1 VRNQKRIT
9 ASTSTAKTCNGKRG
23 LRGLATTGL
32 ALVLLA
38 ASGGALAQ
46 TVSQTGL
53 PLAVEDGGLT
63 WKGITL
69 YGIIDAAVQYETHGA
84 PFNDYFISGG
94 SDIVQKN
101 SNNSVFGVTSNGL
114 SQSRVGLQG
123 SEPLHFLDFSGVFK
137 LETFFNPASGNLT
150 NALKSVTQNNGRSLA
165 DQSTNIDSSIAGQI
179 FQQSFV
185 GVSSPTYGTLTFGR
199 QNTTLA
205 DLVAKYDPQQ
215 VSYAFSV
222 VGLSGTPAG
231 GGDTQDRRL
240 DDSVK
245 YSAKFF
251 DIVHVGLQYKFQ
263 NSSAENYSTAGSGE
277 AFTATEVSLGAEYAG
292 ASVDA
297 FYTKVKDAVSIGA
310 LSATQVTG
318 LPALGYALDNSLS
331 GTISDNQSFGAMASY
346 AFGPATFFGVYEHI
360 TYMNPSI
367 KLDPGFDDIGGY
379 TLAYVNNTAYAKAD
393 KILQVYWAGARY
405 MVNENLT
412 AAIAYYGEKQNAYA
426 TGKDLNCSN
435 TISGAC
441 SGNLNAL
448 SVSLV
453 YHFTK
458 RFDTYAGA
466 MWSEVTHGLSNGY
479 LETTMIDPAI
489 GFRYSF

>member
-1 VRNQKRIT
+1 VRNQKRTT
-9 ASTSTAKTCNGKRG
+9 ASTSTASNLSGKRD
-23 LRGLATTGL
+23 LRGLAHGL
-32 ALVLLA
+32 ALALLA
-38 ASGGALAQ
+38 ASSGVLAQ
-46 TVSQTGL
+46 TTSQTSL
-53 PLAVEDGGLT
+53 PAAVEDGGLT

-69 YGIIDAAVQYETHGA
+69 YGIIDAALQYETHGA

-123 SEPLHFLDFSGVFK
+123 NEPLHFLDFSGVFK

-150 NALKSVTQNNGRSLA
+150 DALKSVTQNNGRAL
-165 DQSTNIDSSIAGQI
+165 DNQSTNIDSSIAGQI

-251 DIVHVGLQYKFQ
+251 DIVHLGLQYKFQ
-263 NSSAENYSTAGSGE
+263 NSSAQNYAAAGSGE

-292 ASVDA
+292 ASVDG

-318 LPALGYALDNSLS
+318 LPALGYALDKSLS
-331 GTISDNQSFGAMASY
+331 GTISDNAAFGAMASY
-346 AFGPATFFGVYEHI
+346 AFGPASFFGVYEHI

-367 KLDPGFDDIGGY
+367 KLDPGFNDIGGY
-379 TLAYVNNTAYAKAD
+379 TLAYVSNTTYAKAD
-393 KILQVYWAGARY
+393 KILQVFWAGVRY
-405 MVNENLT
+405 TVNENLT
-412 AAIAYYGEKQNAYA
+412 AAIAYYGEKQNAFA
-426 TGKDLNCSN
+426 TGADTNCSN

-441 SGNLNAL
+441 SGNLNAA

-458 RFDTYAGA
+458 RFDSYAGA
-466 MWSEVTHGLSNGY
+466 MWSNVSHGLANGY
-479 LETTMIDPAI
+479 LETTMIDPTI

>member
-1 VRNQKRIT
+1 VRNQKRTT
-9 ASTSTAKTCNGKRG
+9 ASTSTADTCKGKRG
-23 LRGLATTGL
+23 LRGWGTNGL
-32 ALVLLA
+32 ALALLA
-38 ASGGALAQ
+38 VSSGALAQ
-46 TVSQTGL
+46 TLSPTSL
-53 PLAVEDGGLT
+53 PEPVEDGGLT

-101 SNNSVFGVTSNGL
+101 SNNPVFGLTSNGL
-114 SQSRVGLQG
+114 SQSRIGLQG
-123 SEPLHFLDFSGVFK
+123 NEPLHFLDFSGVFK
-137 LETFFNPASGNLT
+137 LETFFNPASGNIT
-150 NALKSVTQNNGRSLA
+150 DALKSVTQNNGRAL
-165 DQSTNIDSSIAGQI
+165 DNQSTNIDSSIAGQI
-179 FQQSFV
+179 FQQSFI

-251 DIVHVGLQYKFQ
+251 DIVHLGLQYKFQ
-263 NSSAENYSTAGSGE
+263 NSSAQNYATAGSGE

-318 LPALGYALDNSLS
+318 LPALGYALDKSLV
-331 GTISDNQSFGAMASY
+331 GTISDNASFGAMASY
-346 AFGPATFFGVYEHI
+346 AFGPATFYGVYQHI

-367 KLDPGFDDIGGY
+367 PLNPGFSDIGGY
-379 TLAYVNNTAYAKAD
+379 TLAYISNTTYAKDD
-393 KILQVYWAGARY
+393 KVLQVYWAGVRY
-405 MVNENLT
+405 TVNENLT
-412 AAIAYYGEKQNAYA
+412 AAVAYYGEKQNAFA
-426 TGKDLNCSN
+426 AGADLNCSS
-435 TISGAC
+435 TISGSC
-441 SGNLNAL
+441 SGNLNAA

-458 RFDTYAGA
+458 RFDSYGGA
-466 MWSEVTHGLSNGY
+466 MWSHVSHGLANGY
-479 LETTMIDPAI
+479 IETTMIDPTI

>member
-1 VRNQKRIT
+1 
-9 ASTSTAKTCNGKRG
+9 
-23 LRGLATTGL
+23 
-32 ALVLLA
+32 
-38 ASGGALAQ
+38 
-46 TVSQTGL
+46 
-53 PLAVEDGGLT
+53 
-63 WKGITL
+63 
-69 YGIIDAAVQYETHGA
+69 
-84 PFNDYFISGG
+84 
-94 SDIVQKN
+94 
-101 SNNSVFGVTSNGL
+101 
-114 SQSRVGLQG
+114 
-123 SEPLHFLDFSGVFK
+123 
-137 LETFFNPASGNLT
+137 
-150 NALKSVTQNNGRSLA
+150 
-165 DQSTNIDSSIAGQI
+165 
-179 FQQSFV
+179 
-185 GVSSPTYGTLTFGR
+185 VSSPTYGTLTFGR

-251 DIVHVGLQYKFQ
+251 DIVHLGLQYKFQ
-263 NSSAENYSTAGSGE
+263 NSSAENYATAGSGE

-310 LSATQVTG
+310 LNADQVTG
-318 LPALGYALDNSLS
+318 LAALGYALDKSLV
-331 GTISDNQSFGAMASY
+331 GTISDNASFGAMASY
-346 AFGPATFFGVYEHI
+346 AFGPATFFGSYQHI

-367 KLDPGFDDIGGY
+367 KLNPGFDDIGGY
-379 TLAYVNNTAYAKAD
+379 TLAYVNNGTYAKAD

-405 MVNENLT
+405 VVNENLT
-412 AAIAYYGEKQNAYA
+412 AAIAYYGEKQNAFA
-426 TGKDLNCSN
+426 TGADFNCSN

-441 SGNLNAL
+441 SGNLNAA

-458 RFDTYAGA
+458 RFDSYAGA
-466 MWSEVTHGLSNGY
+466 MWSHVSHGLANGY
-479 LETTMIDPAI
+479 LETTMIDPTI

>member
-1 VRNQKRIT
+1 MRNQKRTT
-9 ASTSTAKTCNGKRG
+9 ASSTADNSSGKRG
-23 LRGLATTGL
+23 LRGLMAGGLVL
-32 ALVLLA
+32 ALLT
-38 ASGGALAQ
+38 ASGGVLAQ
-46 TVSQTGL
+46 TIAQTGL
-53 PLAVEDGGLT
+53 PTPVEDGGLT

-69 YGIIDAAVQYETHGA
+69 YGIIDAALQYETHGA

-123 SEPLHFLDFSGVFK
+123 SEPLHFMDFSGVFK

-150 NALKSVTQNNGRSLA
+150 DALKSVTQNNGRSLA

-185 GVSSPTYGTLTFGR
+185 GISSPTYGTVTFGR

-251 DIVHVGLQYKFQ
+251 NLVHFGLQYKFQ
-263 NSSAENYSTAGSGE
+263 NSSAENFSTAGSGE

-297 FYTKVKDAVSIGA
+297 FYTRVKDAVSIGA

-318 LPALGYALDNSLS
+318 LPIGYSLDKSLS
-331 GTISDNQSFGAMASY
+331 GTISDNQAFGGMASY
-346 AFGPATFFGVYEHI
+346 AFGPATFYAAYEHI

-367 KLDPGFDDIGGY
+367 KLDPGFNDIGGY
-379 TLAYVNNTAYAKAD
+379 TLAYVNNTAYAKDD
-393 KILQVYWAGARY
+393 KVLQVFWAGARY
-405 MVNENLT
+405 AFNENLT

-426 TGKDLNCSN
+426 TGADLNCSN

-441 SGNLNAL
+441 SGHLNAA
-448 SVSLV
+448 SVALI

-458 RFDTYAGA
+458 RFDSYAGA
-466 MWSEVTHGLSNGY
+466 MWSNVSHGLANGY
-479 LETTMIDPAI
+479 LETTMIDPTV